1 MTNKE
6 AIEEIKKWIEGCPI
20 KYTAQAFD
28 LAIKA
33 LERYGTLEVCSC
45 PEARHG
51 LKYYKEEDNICDMEQ
66 LATVEFYKSE
76 KTGKIYA
83 EFILEDGCWMRTK
96 EIYPNEF
103 TNLTEAL
110 LSFAEGEKGD
120 VI

>member
-1 MTNKE
+1 MANKE
-6 AIEEIKKWIEGCPI
+6 VSEI
-20 KYTAQAFD
+20 
-28 LAIKA
+28 
-33 LERYGTLEVCSC
+33 
-45 PEARHG
+45 RHSS
-51 LKYYKEEDNICDMEQ
+51 KYYKEEDNICDMES

-83 EFILEDGCWMRTK
+83 EFILEDSCWMRTK

-110 LSFAEGEKGD
+110 LSFAEGEIGD